1 MGTEL
6 TTLNQQENSKQY
18 SPRATIAE
26 DENESG
32 RKEIRK
38 EPGGARF
45 AVPGTRH
52 HRERIMR
59 D

>member
-1 MGTEL
+1 MV
-6 TTLNQQENSKQY
+6 
-18 SPRATIAE
+18 E

-32 RKEIRK
+32 RKERRK
-38 EPGGARF
+38 ESGGGRF

-52 HRERIMR
+52 YHESIMR